1 MCDLMKK
8 GDEYKDFEV
17 TDVFELKDY
26 HSTAVKLYHKKLGLE
41 VLHLVNDDKENL
53 FSFSSS

>member
-26 HSTAVKLYHKKLGLE
+26 HSKAVKLYH
-41 VLHLVNDDKENL
+41 
-53 FSFSSS
+53 